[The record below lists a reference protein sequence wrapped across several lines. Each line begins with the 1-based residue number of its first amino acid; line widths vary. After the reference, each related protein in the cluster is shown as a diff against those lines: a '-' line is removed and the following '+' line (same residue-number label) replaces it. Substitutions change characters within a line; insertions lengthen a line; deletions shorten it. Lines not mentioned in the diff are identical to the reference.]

1 MKVTKMRVKSTY
13 PMRATGL
20 RSSCVDRIRSRGR
33 ERRLVEGTVGDSS
46 EEGSAGGDS
55 SEMGLTD
62 SAEGEGISG
71 KRFGRGST

>member
-1 MKVTKMRVKSTY
+1 MLTGFTAGAERGDSSKVGS
-13 PMRATGL
+13 A
-20 RSSCVDRIRSRGR
+20 
-33 ERRLVEGTVGDSS
+33 VEDSS

-71 KRFGRGST
+71 KRFGRGLA

>member
-1 MKVTKMRVKSTY
+1 VLTGFAAGAERGDSSKVGS
-13 PMRATGL
+13 A
-20 RSSCVDRIRSRGR
+20 
-33 ERRLVEGTVGDSS
+33 VGDSS

-71 KRFGRGST
+71 KRFGRGSA